1 MSIKESQVSISIK
14 REKQTLL
21 DVLCGPGLDHFAIED
36 VIGATAEMVMRS
48 VSYILATY
56 QC

>member
-14 REKQTLL
+14 REKQALL

-36 VIGATAEMVMRS
+36 VIGATAEMVMGS
-48 VSYILATY
+48 AGYILAT
-56 QC
+56 